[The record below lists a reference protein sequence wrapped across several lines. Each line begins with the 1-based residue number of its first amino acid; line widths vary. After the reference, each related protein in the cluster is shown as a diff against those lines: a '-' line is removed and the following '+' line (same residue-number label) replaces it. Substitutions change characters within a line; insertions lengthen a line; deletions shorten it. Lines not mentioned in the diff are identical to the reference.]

1 MIGYATIGVNDMEK
15 AKSFYCDLF
24 ADQGAKVVIDAGRIA
39 MIGTGPGTPMVA
51 VCEPYNKEAPQPGNG
66 TMLAFPTET
75 KEAAAALHAKAL
87 SLGATDDGEPGQRVP
102 DRFYGA
108 YVRDP
113 DGNKLCFFVF
123 G

>member
-24 ADQGAKVVIDAGRIA
+24 AEQGAKVVIDAGRIA

-75 KEAAAALHAKAL
+75 KETAAAPSSSDAIRRSKR
-87 SLGATDDGEPGQRVP
+87 SSVGFETRV
-102 DRFYGA
+102 
-108 YVRDP
+108 
-113 DGNKLCFFVF
+113 
-123 G
+123 